1 MACGLAYNIDAGT
14 NEIWGESADS
24 LNVMNIQT
32 DYRTRIGKGTCCIR
46 KRGSFKKLIDL
57 GLAEGQLA
65 TAADIAALRYETDK
79 RIEAIKNTD
88 NLTPSTGTLKRAVTN
103 FCDSP

>member
-46 KRGSFKKLIDL
+46 K
-57 GLAEGQLA
+57 
-65 TAADIAALRYETDK
+65 
-79 RIEAIKNTD
+79 
-88 NLTPSTGTLKRAVTN
+88 
-103 FCDSP
+103 